1 MLQMRPVIV
10 SGRILA
16 SSQILFWSLI
26 NDYKRDAATMIHS
39 KTQYPTETLHS
50 VLSKF
55 LVSLDIFLILFCDRT
70 LFAGSETKRFLMQ
83 NFCNKVQVVGCWPML
98 VSVSWLQLYC
108 EDIKSFQKIDK

>member
-1 MLQMRPVIV
+1 MLPRWMLQMRPVIV

-55 LVSLDIFLILFCDRT
+55 LASLYIFLILFGNFEPF
-70 LFAGSETKRFLMQ
+70 LLVLKTKGF
-83 NFCNKVQVVGCWPML
+83 
-98 VSVSWLQLYC
+98 
-108 EDIKSFQKIDK
+108 